1 MFIEWDAVKKGM
13 LIFLSFSPPGLMLKS
28 DVYPRSRQQPDRP
41 HPVPDGQDLL
51 HGVEGH
57 GGGLE
62 WEAMEESLLQGEV
75 RRVETLQN
83 ISLKSVTRNT

>member
-1 MFIEWDAVKKGM
+1 MIEQTDVHRAGL
-13 LIFLSFSPPGLMLKS
+13 LIFLCFSPPRLVLKG
-28 DVYPRSRQQPDRP
+28 DIYPRSRQQSDRP

-75 RRVETLQN
+75 RGVQTLQN